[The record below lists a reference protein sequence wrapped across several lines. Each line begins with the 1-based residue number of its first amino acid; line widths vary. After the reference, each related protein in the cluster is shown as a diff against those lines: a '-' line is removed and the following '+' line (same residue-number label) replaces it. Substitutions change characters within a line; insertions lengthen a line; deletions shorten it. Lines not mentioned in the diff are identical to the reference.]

1 MGSSQSEALFWGSS
15 EKPIVPNEISF
26 LLCFPFCRKHI
37 PHTSAAMLVSSANVS
52 LALHLLFLNH
62 EMLLGK
68 VIII

>member
-1 MGSSQSEALFWGSS
+1 MELSQPEALFRGIS
-15 EKPIVPNEISF
+15 EKSVVPSEISF

-37 PHTSAAMLVSSANVS
+37 PHTSVATLVSSANVS